1 MARFTVAWL
10 LVGAVLVAPA
20 ARAEPTE
27 MVGGAPATLSPSDRQ
42 ALIAGLGVSRPVHF
56 ERGDEGSY
64 IGGVSY
70 QVVQASPARVLAAL
84 SDVEA
89 LPRALPR
96 TERAT
101 LISRDGGS
109 ARVELVQGKAPF
121 LVTYTVRL
129 EQEPGGDVIRFWLDR
144 GRPHDVRD
152 VWGYFRVTS
161 FGRDKSLVTL
171 AVALD
176 IGPGLA
182 RMLLSDRVE
191 RMILRAPAKIR
202 EYVEPARLTSAR

>member
-1 MARFTVAWL
+1 MARRTLAL
-10 LVGAVLVAPA
+10 LLAGALLVAPSTD
-20 ARAEPTE
+20 AEPLE
-27 MVGGAPATLSPSDRQ
+27 RVSGAPARLSQADRQ
-42 ALIAGLGVSRPVHF
+42 ALLGGATVSRPVRF

-84 SDVEA
+84 SDVDA

-96 TERAT
+96 TQSAT
-101 LISRDGGS
+101 LVSRDAGG
-109 ARVELVQGKAPF
+109 ARVELVQGNAPF
-121 LVTYTVRL
+121 LVTYTVKL
-129 EQEPGGDVIRFWLDR
+129 AQEPGGDVIRFWLDPE
-144 GRPHDVRD
+144 RPHDVRD
-152 VWGYFRVTS
+152 VWGFFRVTP
-161 FGRDKSLVTL
+161 FGRGKSLVTL

>member
-1 MARFTVAWL
+1 MARRTLAL
-10 LVGAVLVAPA
+10 LLAGALLVAPSTD
-20 ARAEPTE
+20 AEPLE
-27 MVGGAPATLSPSDRQ
+27 RVSGAPARLSQADRQ
-42 ALIAGLGVSRPVHF
+42 ALLGGATVSRPVRF
-56 ERGDEGSY
+56 ERRDEGSY
-64 IGGVSY
+64 IDGVSY

-84 SDVEA
+84 SDVDA

-96 TERAT
+96 TQSAT
-101 LISRDGGS
+101 LVSRDAGG
-109 ARVELVQGKAPF
+109 ARVELVQGNAPF
-121 LVTYTVRL
+121 LVTYTVKL
-129 EQEPGGDVIRFWLDR
+129 AQEPGGDVIRFWLDPE
-144 GRPHDVRD
+144 RPHDVRD
-152 VWGYFRVTS
+152 VWGFFRVTP
-161 FGRDKSLVTL
+161 FGRGKSLVTL